1 MDKNENMK
9 FSELI
14 EEFNWVLSVLNSV
27 ESRTQLPQA
36 ENCFELWRKKYSDY
50 TNIIIGRLSN
60 VYRINLKEKEETLKW
75 TH

>member
-1 MDKNENMK
+1 LNKNENMK

-27 ESRTQLPQA
+27 ESRPQLPQA

-50 TNIIIGRLSN
+50 TNMIGRLSN
-60 VYRINLKEKEETLKW
+60 VYRINLKHKEETLKW
-75 TH
+75 NH